1 MDKKWPKM
9 VKNVENGGKW
19 LKMDKKW
26 PKMVKNV
33 ENGGKMEE
41 KWLK

>member
-1 MDKKWPKM
+1 M